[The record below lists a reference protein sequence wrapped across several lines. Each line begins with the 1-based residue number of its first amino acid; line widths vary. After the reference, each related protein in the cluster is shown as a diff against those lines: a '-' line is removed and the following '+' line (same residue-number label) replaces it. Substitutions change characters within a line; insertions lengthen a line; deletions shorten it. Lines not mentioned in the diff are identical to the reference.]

1 MSLARGIWA
10 DLVDK
15 RLWPVA
21 LALVVAAVAI
31 PVLLHKEADKVT
43 EIGRASCR
51 ERV

>member
-1 MSLARGIWA
+1 MSFARGIWA

-31 PVLLHKEADKVT
+31 PVLLHKQADKVT
-43 EIGRASCR
+43 GPTAAR
-51 ERV
+51 